1 MSTSMG
7 DESAGFDAKAT
18 GRISAY
24 LDGELSEDESADFE
38 AHLDE
43 DSEVAE
49 HFNQMKRLLGALGS
63 LPDVEAPPDFY
74 EQVRKKLRRA
84 KKDDESFWGS
94 SIMLP
99 FQVLSIVVILAAA
112 AIFLMTE
119 LDRDTQIDRKALEK
133 ASQSVEKAPET
144 GDEAPK

>member
-1 MSTSMG
+1 MSNSHSQETP
-7 DESAGFDAKAT
+7 AFDAKAT

-24 LDGELSEDESADFE
+24 LDGELSDDESVDFE
-38 AHLDE
+38 AHLEDE
-43 DSEVAE
+43 PEVAE
-49 HFNQMKRLLGALGS
+49 QFNQMKRLLGALGS
-63 LPDVEAPPDFY
+63 LPEVQAPEDFY

-84 KKDDESFWGS
+84 KKNEESLWGS

-119 LDRDTQIDRKALEK
+119 LDRANKVDREALEK
-133 ASQSVEKAPET
+133 AAQVEAESPARES
-144 GDEAPK
+144 

>member
-1 MSTSMG
+1 MTNPLS
-7 DESAGFDAKAT
+7 DESTGFDAKAT

-24 LDGELSEDESADFE
+24 LDGELSEDESHDFE
-38 AHLDE
+38 AHLEDE
-43 DSEVAE
+43 PEVAE

-63 LPDVEAPPDFY
+63 LPEVEAPPDFY
-74 EQVRKKLRRA
+74 DQVRKKLRRSKA
-84 KKDDESFWGS
+84 DEDSIWGS

-119 LDRDTQIDRKALEK
+119 LDRENKVDKEALEK
-133 ASQSVEKAPET
+133 AAQVETAEPQ
-144 GDEAPK
+144 